1 MNIKI
6 NIVRNSL
13 FIIGAILVLIGL
25 IGFFDNPVF
34 GIFPVNILWDLIY
47 IVGGLLV
54 IIFAIHNDKNDDK
67 SIKKETD
74 SIEKNITI

>member
-34 GIFPVNILWDLIY
+34 GI
-47 IVGGLLV
+47 
-54 IIFAIHNDKNDDK
+54 IFAIHNDKNDDK